1 MSAPPYTP
9 YAAPPGAPPPPAY
22 MRTITYYFR
31 SRDPYAPSMPY
42 VLNSIAVDSYGS
54 GLAVYRVQTDRRVR
68 ETRLVRAADGATLA
82 TFEWHKR
89 VPMVKLEGGR
99 VECRMWAPLLE
110 DDSTRRLTHDN
121 KTYLLSKHRS
131 VYTVRVN
138 ACTRTRRPP
147 CSYSLQVTSENAR
160 NRPVAVWQT
169 KNRYLQLEAFPDASI
184 APGLLDA
191 CFIALT
197 MLECRKD
204 LGDHFEDESG
214 MSPRAMKRSVLDAFG
229 GALASAFH

>member
-131 VYTVRVN
+131 VYTV
-138 ACTRTRRPP
+138 
-147 CSYSLQVTSENAR
+147 TSENAR

-204 LGDHFEDESG
+204 LGDHFEGENG
-214 MSPRAMKRSVLDAFG
+214 AATPRAMKRSVLDAFG